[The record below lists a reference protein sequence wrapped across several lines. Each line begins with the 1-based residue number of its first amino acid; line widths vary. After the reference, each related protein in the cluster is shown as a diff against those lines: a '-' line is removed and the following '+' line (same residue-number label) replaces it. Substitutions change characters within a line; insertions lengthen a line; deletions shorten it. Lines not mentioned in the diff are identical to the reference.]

1 MDTVHCSGEFYIAK
15 GMYIKQKNNLQS
27 NALPLSYRCVS
38 QHPDG
43 IEPSTIRNMLA
54 VQLKKQRNLAYIN
67 SIQ

>member
-1 MDTVHCSGEFYIAK
+1 MDSGEFYIAK
-15 GMYIKQKNNLQS
+15 GMCTSNKKNNLQS

-43 IEPSTIRNMLA
+43 IEPSTIRNMLV
-54 VQLKKQRNLAYIN
+54 VQLKFTLNLEYII